1 MAFWNLVA
9 NVCQITYLYFQ
20 AIFSRVARV
29 CKSDQGGPHKFRDN
43 WTSFLKTRLNCSI
56 PGEHPFYFDEVQAT
70 SGLIDGH
77 LVYGVFTTPDNSI
90 SGSAICAFSL
100 KDITQRYVKPHFLQ
114 PFTDHS
120 VWKFLKI
127 SHLNFWILV
136 FSINFCV
143 IKTDFSGNTASSF
156 QKFANIDHGHV
167 EWDFFFD
174 FQTLWCGLIW
184 LRGWSQVIYR
194 HSNVWRCMFCYTSC

>member
-100 KDITQRYVKPHFLQ
+100 KDITQRYVTKSRWTQ
-114 PFTDHS
+114 KVPFKWMT
-120 VWKFLKI
+120 
-127 SHLNFWILV
+127 
-136 FSINFCV
+136 
-143 IKTDFSGNTASSF
+143 
-156 QKFANIDHGHV
+156 
-167 EWDFFFD
+167 E
-174 FQTLWCGLIW
+174 
-184 LRGWSQVIYR
+184 GWSKLFIGVQMCEGVC
-194 HSNVWRCMFCYTSC
+194 SVTLVE

>member
-1 MAFWNLVA
+1 MLKNNDALLAWKLGLAA
-9 NVCQITYLYFQ
+9 NVCQITYLQ

-100 KDITQRYVKPHFLQ
+100 KDITQRYVTKSRW
-114 PFTDHS
+114 T
-120 VWKFLKI
+120 
-127 SHLNFWILV
+127 
-136 FSINFCV
+136 
-143 IKTDFSGNTASSF
+143 
-156 QKFANIDHGHV
+156 QKFPFI
-167 EWDFFFD
+167 
-174 FQTLWCGLIW
+174 
-184 LRGWSQVIYR
+184 R
-194 HSNVWRCMFCYTSC
+194 HCENE

>member
-1 MAFWNLVA
+1 MLKNNDALLAWKLGLAA
-9 NVCQITYLYFQ
+9 NVCQITYLQ

-100 KDITQRYVKPHFLQ
+100 KDITQRYVTKSRWTQ
-114 PFTDHS
+114 KVPF
-120 VWKFLKI
+120 I
-127 SHLNFWILV
+127 
-136 FSINFCV
+136 
-143 IKTDFSGNTASSF
+143 
-156 QKFANIDHGHV
+156 
-167 EWDFFFD
+167 
-174 FQTLWCGLIW
+174 
-184 LRGWSQVIYR
+184 R
-194 HSNVWRCMFCYTSC
+194 HCENE

>member
-1 MAFWNLVA
+1 MDFWEAIFKARESSKWWKIMMASWNLVA
-9 NVCQITYLYFQ
+9 NVCQITYSYFQ

-100 KDITQRYVKPHFLQ
+100 KDITQRYVKPHFYNSSQ
-114 PFTDHS
+114 QWST
-120 VWKFLKI
+120 
-127 SHLNFWILV
+127 V
-136 FSINFCV
+136 FKKSGKMSSNWSSCV
-143 IKTDFSGNTASSF
+143 LMNYFRLD
-156 QKFANIDHGHV
+156 V
-167 EWDFFFD
+167 
-174 FQTLWCGLIW
+174 
-184 LRGWSQVIYR
+184 V
-194 HSNVWRCMFCYTSC
+194 